1 MKSKLILPL
10 LGVAVALTALPLVS
24 PSVRAATENQS
35 AKSEQQAGAKDKDK
49 KAQPEKAGANK
60 KKAMLRHVVAFKFK
74 ESASEDQI
82 KSLVKAFRGLKKKI
96 PQIVSFETGTNN
108 SPEGFNKGCTHGFI
122 LTFKSEKDRDDYLVH
137 PDHKEFGK
145 LVGPIVDD
153 VFVIDFWANK

>member
-1 MKSKLILPL
+1 MKSKFILPIL
-10 LGVAVALTALPLVS
+10 CFAVALTALPILS
-24 PSVRAATENQS
+24 TSGQAQS
-35 AKSEQQAGAKDKDK
+35 AKAPQQQEGAKKNDK
-49 KAQPEKAGANK
+49 KAQPEKAAAKK

-74 ESASEDQI
+74 ESATKDQI
-82 KSLVKAFRGLKKKI
+82 EKLVKAFRGLKKKI

-122 LTFKSEKDRDDYLVH
+122 LTFNSEKDRDDYLVH